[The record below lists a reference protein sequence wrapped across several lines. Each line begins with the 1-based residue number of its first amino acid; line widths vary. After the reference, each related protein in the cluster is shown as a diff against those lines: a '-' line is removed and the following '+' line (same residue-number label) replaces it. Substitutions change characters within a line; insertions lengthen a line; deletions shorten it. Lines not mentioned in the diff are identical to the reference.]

1 MKFSV
6 IDISSSSLS
15 MIVAEAD
22 NHKTEII
29 YKDRVAIS
37 LLHYREGKTLSLRGM
52 EKLAEGLRVMKETSG
67 NLGADRCYLIATA
80 AFRHIGNCEEV
91 SAFVQEKTGLAVNFI
106 DGTTEA
112 YCDYVANVYYASY
125 DRAVLIDVGGKSVE
139 LCDFSK
145 RNKDDMV
152 SLDFGLLDLHRKF
165 IRKIQPNE
173 REAKEIREY
182 VSDRLDDAGIPSGD
196 VFATA
201 IIVGATGRAVYDIY
215 AEFADVSETEEI
227 KTIRYKKFKKLVKHL
242 LSGVDRSALILNNA
256 PEKLYYVGP
265 AAIVLK
271 TLFKRF
277 GVENIIVSDKGVKEG
292 YLQLV
297 LEGKETGLYF
307 DFARGETGGIAR
319 RIPELAPTEVKEKKE
334 KKAKKQ
340 KAEKSE
346 KSEEGSV
353 EPAEKAA
360 EDDKK
365 PVAKR
370 GRPKKV
376 KEKTAAE
383 SEGKSAEAD
392 AKPAE
397 KSAEADKKPAAKR
410 GRPRKVSEETA
421 KSEGKAEEAAAEAE
435 SAETEQKSEQSEE

>member
-29 YKDRVAIS
+29 YKDRVTVS
-37 LLHYREGKTLSLRGM
+37 LMHYREGKNLSARGM

-67 NLGADRCYLIATA
+67 NLSTSRCYLISTA
-80 AFRHIGNCEEV
+80 AFRHIENCDEV
-91 SAFVQEKTGLAVNFI
+91 SAFVLEKTGLAVNFI

-112 YCDYVANVYYASY
+112 YCDYVANVYYASLE
-125 DRAVLIDVGGKSVE
+125 RTVLIDVGGKSVE

-145 RNKDDMV
+145 RNKDDMI

-165 IRKIQPNE
+165 VRKIQPTE
-173 REAKEIREY
+173 KEAKDIRDYLAEKLDEAEIPR
-182 VSDRLDDAGIPSGD
+182 GD

-201 IIVGATGRAVYDIY
+201 VIVGATGQAVYDIY
-215 AEFADVSETEEI
+215 AEFADVPEGEEV

-277 GVENIIVSDKGVKEG
+277 GVENIVVSDKGVKEG
-292 YLQLV
+292 FLQLI

-307 DFARGETGGIAR
+307 DFARGEICGTAR
-319 RIPELAPTEVKEKKE
+319 RLPEPSSVIKE
-334 KKAKKQ
+334 KKAKK
-340 KAEKSE
+340 EKKQE
-346 KSEEGSV
+346 KEGK
-353 EPAEKAA
+353 EKEPLPAETAM
-360 EDDKK
+360 
-365 PVAKR
+365 PVA
-370 GRPKKV
+370 
-376 KEKTAAE
+376 E
-383 SEGKSAEAD
+383 SAET
-392 AKPAE
+392 
-397 KSAEADKKPAAKR
+397 KPAAKR
-410 GRPRKVSEETA
+410 GRPKNAETKPAA
-421 KSEGKAEEAAAEAE
+421 KRGRPKKAPVAE
-435 SAETEQKSEQSEE
+435 SAETKPAAKRGRPKKAPAAERTETKPEESAAKSEESEE